1 MEVDQSDQKE
11 KETIQ
16 HGKKKPPLS
25 DFFDYAPTGSMA
37 GGVVCLN
44 RIRLFR
50 PALARPLR

>member
-44 RIRLFR
+44 
-50 PALARPLR
+50 